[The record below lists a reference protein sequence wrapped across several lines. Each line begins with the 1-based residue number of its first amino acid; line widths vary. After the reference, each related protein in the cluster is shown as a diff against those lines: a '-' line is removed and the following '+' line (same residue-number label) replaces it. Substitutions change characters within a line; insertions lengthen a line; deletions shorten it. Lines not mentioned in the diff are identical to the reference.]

1 MGDSLELPGE
11 KKKGFARRRFG
22 LGTRITLG
30 LTAVAV
36 LVVLAGAVL
45 RAAQESAIEI
55 LKSHLEEEARVSERV
70 HQIRTALL
78 EARRHDHD
86 LALSYRQT
94 PPEAFNPRYW
104 QPVEELLAG
113 VRQDLERLRG
123 IVQDPGILREIR
135 GIQQAVELYGTE
147 YAALV
152 DLHRRMG
159 SAAGGLEAQIRDQEE
174 QLEAAIS
181 QRGPASALERLKAL
195 RFARIDYFARHRP
208 AEADAVRASSQAL
221 ARDIAA
227 SPLSEPAR
235 SPLSAALDQYRLLF
249 DRYAE
254 VVEEASARRAS
265 LVKAVAEAEPGLD
278 RVLSQMRS
286 ARVLAY
292 YSVSLSDAIGY
303 TAGIVGLITLLAAG
317 WMVLALRRNVMRAIE
332 ASVDFARRVE
342 LGDLSARI
350 AETEAP
356 ALGRLAEVLNEM
368 AASLERARDQHL
380 DQVKALQREVDSLR
394 GRVAVQDKI
403 LQAAQ
408 AETRSL
414 EQQVAEG
421 ARELASALEEVRMR
435 NREMMLFNEMSSL
448 LHTCRS
454 DREAFDVIDLYAGRL
469 FPLEEGALYFLSP
482 THDKLECL
490 AAWGGVSRER
500 PGSFGPEACLALRRG
515 HVHQVEDPAASPL
528 CEHVRAFGGPRRPYL
543 CLPMAAGGDTLGILH
558 LSFSPPEASAE
569 VSAAAREHKRDMA
582 KALADQIAL
591 AISNIRLRETLHR
604 QSIRDPLTGLFNR
617 RYLEE
622 SLQREVARAE
632 RTGRPLALLM
642 LDVDH
647 FKRFND
653 SYGHE
658 AGDAVLRAL
667 GRLLRQ
673 SVREGDIACRFGG
686 EEFVVLLPEATLET
700 AQERAER
707 IRDEARR
714 IRIHR
719 EGRYLDPVSVSFGV
733 AIYPDHGVSA
743 ETLLAAADAALYRAK
758 SSGRDRVMVS
768 LRAS

>member
-11 KKKGFARRRFG
+11 KKGFARRRFG

-70 HQIRTALL
+70 HRIRTALL

-94 PPEAFNPRYW
+94 PPEAFNARYW
-104 QPVEELLAG
+104 QPVEGLLAG

-135 GIQQAVELYGTE
+135 GIQHAVELYGTE

-208 AEADAVRASSQAL
+208 AEADAVRASSQVL
-221 ARDIAA
+221 AREIAA
-227 SPLSEPAR
+227 GPLVEPAR
-235 SPLSAALDQYRLLF
+235 SLLSAALDQYRLMF

-254 VVEEASARRAS
+254 MVEEASARRAS

-278 RVLSQMRS
+278 RVLSRMRS

-350 AETEAP
+350 AETETP

-368 AASLERARDQHL
+368 AASLKRARDQHL
-380 DQVKALQREVDSLR
+380 EQTRTLQREVDSLR
-394 GRVAVQDKI
+394 GRVAIQDKI

-414 EQQVAEG
+414 EQQVARS
-421 ARELASALEEVRMR
+421 AWELASALEEVRMR

-454 DREAFDVIDLYAGRL
+454 DREAFDVIDLYAARL

-482 THDKLECL
+482 THERLECL
-490 AAWGGVSRER
+490 AAWGGTSRER
-500 PGSFGPEACLALRRG
+500 AGSFGPQACLALRRG
-515 HVHQVEDPAASPL
+515 HAHQVEDPAASPL
-528 CEHVRAFGGPRRPYL
+528 CEHVRACGDPRRPYL

-558 LSFSPPEASAE
+558 LSFSPPEVGAEASAT
-569 VSAAAREHKRDMA
+569 SREYKRDMA

>member
-1 MGDSLELPGE
+1 MGVALELPGE
-11 KKKGFARRRFG
+11 KKGFARRRFG

-30 LTAVAV
+30 LAAVAV
-36 LVVLAGAVL
+36 LVVLAGVVL
-45 RAAQESAIEI
+45 RAAQESAIAI
-55 LKSHLEEEARVSERV
+55 LKRHLEEEARVSELV
-70 HQIRTALL
+70 HRIRTGLL

-94 PPEAFNPRYW
+94 PSEAFAARYG
-104 QPVEELLAG
+104 QPVAELLAT
-113 VRQDLERLRG
+113 VRQDLERLGG
-123 IVQDPGILREIR
+123 IGRDPGILREVR
-135 GIQQAVELYGTE
+135 GIRQLVERYGTE

-159 SAAGGLEAQIRDQEE
+159 SADGGLEAQLRDQEE

-181 QRGPASALERLKAL
+181 QRGSASALERFKAL
-195 RFARIDYFARHRP
+195 RFARIDYFARQRP

-221 ARDIAA
+221 ARDWTA
-227 SPLSEPAR
+227 SPPPAR
-235 SPLSAALDQYRLLF
+235 PMLDAALDQYRHLF
-249 DRYAE
+249 ERYVQ
-254 VVEEASARRAS
+254 VVEEASTRRAS
-265 LVKAVAEAEPGLD
+265 LLQAAAEAEPALE

-292 YSVSLSDAIGY
+292 YSVSLNDAIGY

-317 WMVLALRRNVMRAIE
+317 WMVLALRRNVMRAVE
-332 ASVDFARRVE
+332 TAVDFARRVE

-350 AETEAP
+350 AETEVP
-356 ALGRLAEVLNEM
+356 VLGRLAEVLNEM
-368 AASLERARDQHL
+368 ASALKRVRDQHTEQL
-380 DQVKALQREVDSLR
+380 RGLQREVDSLR

-414 EQQVAEG
+414 EQQA
-421 ARELASALEEVRMR
+421 ARSAQELASAQEEVRTR

-454 DREAFDVIDLYAGRL
+454 EREAFDVIDLYAGRL
-469 FPLEEGALYFLSP
+469 FPLEEGALYFLNP
-482 THDKLECL
+482 THDRLECL
-490 AAWGGVSRER
+490 AAWGRLFQER
-500 PGSFGPEACLALRRG
+500 PASFAPEACLALRRG

-528 CEHVRAFGGPRRPYL
+528 CEHVRAFGDPQRPYL

-558 LSFSPPEASAE
+558 LSFPPSEAEMEA
-569 VSAAAREHKRDMA
+569 SAAAREHKRDMA
-582 KALADQIAL
+582 RALADQIAL

-632 RTGRPLALLM
+632 RTARPLALLM

-733 AIYPDHGVSA
+733 AIYPDHGISA